1 MLRTLGER
9 TWTAALALPGLAALL
24 LAPGLASAAKT
35 QPLARILRAP
45 RVGGTD

>member
-35 QPLARILRAP
+35 QPLGARC
-45 RVGGTD
+45 